1 MGTWQAAGGIAL
13 GAVGSSIVAGR
24 ILGFLPDAVKSGP
37 AAYVTGPLTTAVSGA
52 LLGWGLSMLGFRGL
66 GKSVATGGV
75 VMAAIGVV
83 QQVGRATG
91 LLGDYVQLQGVGDYV
106 QLQGLGTQAQVEAGV
121 FGHLG
126 TQAQVE
132 AGVFGGLGHTEE
144 AMSAQQ
150 TFGPTF

>member
-13 GAVGSSIVAGR
+13 GAVGSTVVAGQLLR
-24 ILGFLPDAVKSGP
+24 FVPDALKTGP
-37 AAYVTGPLTTAVSGA
+37 AAMVISPLSKAVSGA
-52 LLGWGLSMLGFRGL
+52 LLGWGLSLVGMRGL
-66 GKSVATGGV
+66 GKAVATGGV
-75 VMAAIGVV
+75 VAGAMDVV
-83 QQVGRATG
+83 GSLGKATG
-91 LLGDYVQLQGVGDYV
+91 LLGYGDYIQLQGVGDYV

-132 AGVFGGLGHTEE
+132 AGVFGHTAEE
-144 AMSAQQ
+144 MSAQQ